1 MAIGERLMHAWNA
14 FKNKDPTNTQYGA
27 WHSSYGY
34 RPDRPFLTL
43 GNERS
48 IVASIYN
55 RIAIDVAQ
63 VEIHHVRT
71 DQNGRYK
78 AIISSSLEECLTV
91 SANKDQTGR
100 DLIMDAVISLCDE
113 GVIAI
118 VPVDTSL
125 NPAVSNS
132 YEIQSLRVGKILQWA
147 PDYVQVHL
155 YNDQTG
161 EYEDVW
167 CEKKST
173 AIVENPLYTVMN
185 QPNST
190 LKRLIYKLNIL
201 DAIDK
206 QSGSGKLDI
215 IIQLPYV
222 VKGELKRRQ
231 AEERRKNIE
240 MQLTE
245 SKYGIAYIDA
255 TEHVTQ
261 LNRPA
266 ENNLMTQIEYLTNQ
280 LYSQLGIDETVFS
293 GTATEQTMINYYN
306 RTTEP
311 ILSAIVGGMKRA
323 FLTKTARTQGQS
335 IMFFRDPFKLMPVSQ
350 VAEIADKLTRNE
362 ILSSNEMRAIIG
374 YKPVDDPRADQ
385 LRNSNLNQQ
394 DGVTPISTDESGNQG
409 TSGESAAVGNIDR
422 GRSYIESLLSGGD
435 QS

>member
-132 YEIQSLRVGKILQWA
+132 YEIQSLRVGKIVQWA

-222 VKGELKRRQ
+222 VKGELKQRQ

-280 LYSQLGIDETVFS
+280 LYSQLGVDETVFN
-293 GTATEQTMINYYN
+293 GTATEQTMLNYYN

-394 DGVTPISTDESGNQG
+394 DGVTPISTNESGNQNSG
-409 TSGESAAVGNIDR
+409 GESAAVGNIDR

>member
-14 FKNKDPTNTQYGA
+14 FKNKDPTNTQSGA

-125 NPAVSNS
+125 NPAVSSS
-132 YEIQSLRVGKILQWA
+132 YEIQSLRVGKIVQWA

-155 YNDQTG
+155 YNDRTG

-173 AIVENPLYTVMN
+173 VIVENPLYTVMN

-215 IIQLPYV
+215 IIQLPYTV
-222 VKGELKRRQ
+222 RGELKQRQ

-280 LYSQLGIDETVFS
+280 LYSQLGVDETVFN
-293 GTATEQTMINYYN
+293 GTATEQTMLNYYN

-394 DGVTPISTDESGNQG
+394 DGVTPISTDESGNKN
-409 TSGESAAVGNIDR
+409 SGVESAAVGNIDR
-422 GRSYIESLLSGGD
+422 GRAYIESLLSGGD

>member
-78 AIISSSLEECLTV
+78 AIIPSSLEECLTV

-132 YEIQSLRVGKILQWA
+132 YEIQSLRVGKIVQWA

-155 YNDQTG
+155 YNDRTG

-222 VKGELKRRQ
+222 VKGELKQRQ

-280 LYSQLGIDETVFS
+280 LYSQLGVDETVFN
-293 GTATEQTMINYYN
+293 GTATEQTMLNYYN

-394 DGVTPISTDESGNQG
+394 DGAVPISTDETGNQN
-409 TSGESAAVGNIDR
+409 SGSESAAVGNIDR

>member
-78 AIISSSLEECLTV
+78 AIIPSSLEECLTV

-125 NPAVSNS
+125 NPAVSSS
-132 YEIQSLRVGKILQWA
+132 YEIQSLRVGKIVQWA

-206 QSGSGKLDI
+206 QSESGKLDI
-215 IIQLPYV
+215 IIQLPYTV
-222 VKGELKRRQ
+222 RGELKQRQ

-280 LYSQLGIDETVFS
+280 LYSQLGIDETVFN
-293 GTATEQTMINYYN
+293 GTATEQTMLNYYN

-311 ILSAIVGGMKRA
+311 ILSAIVGAMKRT

-394 DGVTPISTDESGNQG
+394 DGVVPISTDESGNQG
-409 TSGESAAVGNIDR
+409 TNGESAAVGNIDR
-422 GRSYIESLLSGGD
+422 GRAYIESLLSGGD

>member
-78 AIISSSLEECLTV
+78 AIIPSSLEECLTV

-132 YEIQSLRVGKILQWA
+132 YEIQSLRVGKIVQWA

-155 YNDQTG
+155 YNDRTG

-167 CEKKST
+167 CEKKNT

-222 VKGELKRRQ
+222 VKGELKQRQ

-280 LYSQLGIDETVFS
+280 LYSQLGVDETVFN
-293 GTATEQTMINYYN
+293 GTATEQTMLNYYN

>member
-78 AIISSSLEECLTV
+78 AIIPSSLEECLTV

-132 YEIQSLRVGKILQWA
+132 YEIQSLRVGKIVQWA

-155 YNDQTG
+155 YNDRTG

-222 VKGELKRRQ
+222 VKGELKQRQ

-280 LYSQLGIDETVFS
+280 LYSQLGVDETVFN
-293 GTATEQTMINYYN
+293 GTATEQTMLNYYN

-385 LRNSNLNQQ
+385 LRNANLNQQ
-394 DGVTPISTDESGNQG
+394 DGVTPISTNETGDQNASD
-409 TSGESAAVGNIDR
+409 ESAAVGNIDR

>member
-1 MAIGERLMHAWNA
+1 MAIGDRLMHAWNV
-14 FKNKDPTNTQYGA
+14 FKNKDPTTTQYGS
-27 WHSSYGY
+27 WHSTYGY

-63 VEIHHVRT
+63 VDIHHVRT

-78 AIISSSLEECLTV
+78 KIISSSLEECLTI

-132 YEIQSLRVGKILQWA
+132 FEIQSLRVGKIVQWA

-155 YNDQTG
+155 YNDRTG

-173 AIVENPLYTVMN
+173 AIIENPLYTVMN

-215 IIQLPYV
+215 IIQLPYT
-222 VKGELKRRQ
+222 VKGELKKRQ
-231 AEERRKNIE
+231 AEERRKDIE

-245 SKYGIAYIDA
+245 SRYGIAYIDA

-266 ENNLMTQIEYLTNQ
+266 ENNLMNQIEYLTNQ

-293 GTATEQTMINYYN
+293 GTATEQTMLNYYN

-311 ILSAIVGGMKRA
+311 ILSAIVGGMRRA

-385 LRNSNLNQQ
+385 LRNANLNRQ
-394 DGVTPISTDESGNQG
+394 DGTTPISTTEAG
-409 TSGESAAVGNIDR
+409 TGGTEPTSSYDR
-422 GRSYIESLLSGGD
+422 GRAYIESLLSGGE
-435 QS
+435 SPE

>member
-14 FKNKDPTNTQYGA
+14 FKNKDPTNIQNGA

-78 AIISSSLEECLTV
+78 AIIPSSLEECLTV

-132 YEIQSLRVGKILQWA
+132 YEIQSLRVGKIVQWA

-167 CEKKST
+167 CEKKNT

-222 VKGELKRRQ
+222 VKGELKQRQ

-280 LYSQLGIDETVFS
+280 LYSQLGVDETVFN
-293 GTATEQTMINYYN
+293 GTATEQTMLNYYN

-335 IMFFRDPFKLMPVSQ
+335 IMFFRDPFRLMPVSQ

-362 ILSSNEMRAIIG
+362 ILSSNEMRAIIS

-385 LRNSNLNQQ
+385 LRNANLNQQ
-394 DGVTPISTDESGNQG
+394 DGVTPISTNESGNQRTG
-409 TSGESAAVGNIDR
+409 GESAAVGNIDR
-422 GRSYIESLLSGGD
+422 GRSYIESLLSGGGR
-435 QS
+435 S

>member
-78 AIISSSLEECLTV
+78 AIIPSSLEECLTV

-125 NPAVSNS
+125 DPAVSSS
-132 YEIQSLRVGKILQWA
+132 YEIQSLRIGKIVQWA
-147 PDYVQVHL
+147 PDYVQAHL

-215 IIQLPYV
+215 IIQLPYTV
-222 VKGELKRRQ
+222 RGELKQRQ

-280 LYSQLGIDETVFS
+280 LYSQLGIDETVFN
-293 GTATEQTMINYYN
+293 GTATEQTMLNYYN

-394 DGVTPISTDESGNQG
+394 DGVAPISTDESGDQNS
-409 TSGESAAVGNIDR
+409 SGESAAVGNIDR
-422 GRSYIESLLSGGD
+422 GRAYIESLLSGGD

>member
-1 MAIGERLMHAWNA
+1 MAIGDRLMHAWNA
-14 FKNKDPTNTQYGA
+14 FKNKDPMNTQYES
-27 WHSSYGY
+27 WHSTYGY

-63 VEIHHVRT
+63 VDIHHVRV

-78 AIISSSLEECLTV
+78 KIISSSLEECLTI

-100 DLIMDAVISLCDE
+100 DLIMDVVISLCDE

-125 NPAVSNS
+125 NPAVSS
-132 YEIQSLRVGKILQWA
+132 SFEIQSLRVGKIVQWA

-155 YNDQTG
+155 YNDRTG

-173 AIVENPLYTVMN
+173 AIIENPLYTVMN

-206 QSGSGKLDI
+206 QSGSGKLDV
-215 IIQLPYV
+215 IIQLPYT
-222 VKGELKRRQ
+222 VKGELKKRQ
-231 AEERRKNIE
+231 AEERRKDIE

-245 SKYGIAYIDA
+245 SRYGIAYIDA

-266 ENNLMTQIEYLTNQ
+266 ENNLMSQIEYLTNQ

-293 GTATEQTMINYYN
+293 GTATEQTMLNYYN

-311 ILSAIVGGMKRA
+311 ILSAIVGGMRRA

-385 LRNSNLNQQ
+385 LRNANLNQQ
-394 DGVTPISTDESGNQG
+394 DGANPISTTG
-409 TSGESAAVGNIDR
+409 TGTGGTEPTSSYGR
-422 GRSYIESLLSGGD
+422 GRAYIESLLSGGGEAE
-435 QS
+435 